1 MIEIYTKQS
10 CTYCM
15 QAKILL
21 KGLGIPFTESRIG
34 NHITRDEFIEKFPD
48 ARTVPYILVDGKPI
62 GGYEQLKKLYA

>member
-21 KGLGIPFTESRIG
+21 KGLGIEFTESRIG
-34 NHITRDEFIEKFPD
+34 NNITRDEFVEKFPD
-48 ARTVPYILVDGKPI
+48 ARTVPHIVIDGVSI

>member
-1 MIEIYTKQS
+1 
-10 CTYCM
+10 M

-21 KGLGIPFTESRIG
+21 KGLGIEFTESRIG
-34 NHITRDEFIEKFPD
+34 NNITRDEFIEKFPD

>member
-1 MIEIYTKQS
+1 MIEIYTKHS
-10 CTYCM
+10 CPYCM
-15 QAKILL
+15 QAKMLL
-21 KGLGIPFTESRIG
+21 NGLGIPFTESRIG